1 MKISEAMHEPHLLL
15 IIQTTGRRQGSGI
28 GILEGEN
35 LVKFKSG
42 YEKEL
47 QSVNGFTDRT
57 MCSWMDDLGWS
68 ILGF

>member
-47 QSVNGFTDRT
+47 
-57 MCSWMDDLGWS
+57 
-68 ILGF
+68 